1 MSEKVS
7 YHRDAP
13 SGGKYSYSIQTT
25 VSAVTS
31 EVRSS
36 GATSSTSVTTSDSS
50 TESLLNA
57 GAEGEGKATG
67 NGDIMT
73 GNGTVAAAISES
85 GGLSSPISVHSA
97 GDADDK
103 SSSYSD
109 GSVEDG
115 LLNTSRG
122 RGHVRISSH
131 SRSSSAGSFHMD
143 STSGGLSYHHVKGRT
158 IRGQTSSTLYLG
170 MEAKEEMHGLNDRLA
185 SFMAK
190 VRHLE
195 KKNSYFEKQMI
206 ILERVQIELR
216 ESREKIDAIGKA
228 KRALDLEHMGCKNE
242 KTHLNHTILMHTER
256 IRNLEADLKEART
269 KIRSCEDELNSRYG
283 QTEARDLEL
292 EGYTK
297 RVRELEAKIALLIGE
312 KEFIETQRLKFE
324 STTKDLK
331 GHLEKMRL
339 EMERKEVVLQ
349 ERDWEVQTKREEVHS
364 AQMRI
369 DELLEELKRMRNENL
384 ELKSSI
390 TVWEQR
396 CSAAESKA
404 GDLAKANKGLQSKYT
419 VLTEENKTIVS
430 QAAAKQSK
438 GSDLQ
443 KQLDDLMK
451 KLRDLEAKNKELSD
465 NNGALSAKVNELGT
479 QLKDKDMA
487 IGQLNDK
494 NKALI
499 AETESLGAEVKE
511 RESAIGQLNQRVE
524 AVSLEQSSVLT
535 QKQGE
540 ALESTA
546 EKEARLRRELE
557 DELAR
562 VKEHLERANKDR
574 EELEGKVKGLRN
586 ELQDKLQV
594 KIAMEEY
601 QAKNKD
607 LQAEI
612 DRLKKDLEE
621 AKRRQTELRQKL
633 QVTTTQLEGQGEASK
648 ELNDEKMKVQNLMAE
663 IERMK
668 RDLKTADALRE
679 EQEGKIKDLQEELDA
694 ARNKHKEYEA
704 EIDRLKELEDELHT
718 VRMTLEETLT
728 IRRELEVS
736 LEATRQEIHITKMEI
751 TQKEEA
757 VNTSMAADKDRLESD
772 LDKVRQEGDQMRDE
786 LDKMRRELENANRLR
801 EEAEQKLSDGAQELD
816 DLKGQL
822 ETSEGNNERAD
833 QLEVE
838 IDRMKRD
845 LHLNLTLKVEL
856 EQKSSELELRIQ
868 SLNEELDESRRKEKE
883 AMKKYQLESNRCLEL
898 EEEVVR
904 VKKEVRIELESR
916 IIQLKEELENKLR
929 CEREH
934 QEQLD
939 LSRRDIDLELNK
951 LRMQL
956 QAAQKENDQ
965 MNATI
970 QQQVT
975 QIQAAETTQASTG
988 QQQQGLQDELDR
1000 LRQQLQDANAS
1011 VLNLSSQ
1018 LDSAKDEVDG
1028 RNNDL
1033 LMKLQQMEQKGDD
1046 DDKERKDL
1054 QNEIDR
1060 LKKELADAN
1069 NKNMEISYQLGAAKD
1084 DLERKTQEMTTM
1096 ITTMKETVIVQP
1108 QDNSDLLS
1116 ALGDLKKQYADLAN
1130 KKDDD
1135 KDDWYKDKFD
1145 DLTKQ
1150 LQKANDALLEAK
1162 EEILNLN
1169 KQLGDSDDEVEALR
1183 KLLKELEGQLAD
1195 KEKEAATGADQ
1206 ADKELEVM
1214 ETKLMQVEEDAADQ
1228 IMELALK
1235 NMELLNEKMD
1245 ADRDNWIYKD
1255 LLADENGKLIL
1266 EPISPW
1272 TFMQTVIPEMQ
1283 IEEITIISEEAVE
1296 MMEIKEVKKGE
1307 EIIKIKEGEKV
1318 MVKVIEE
1325 GGEKVKITQIIDAEG
1340 AISLEIREE
1349 LHMKTTEPG
1358 YLGYKM
1364 IEVEERSD
1372 VFRSTLEKFI
1382 FYLINR
1388 QDGQALG
1395 VVSGEGVTES
1405 EIAIRSK
1412 ADGTFPRTS
1421 QRRLEQ
1427 NMSGAFGSLDR
1438 ASTGQYAGGASAVQQ
1453 TSSTA
1458 YSSSYRS
1465 SASSQTSGRYTQ
1477 RRVTSSSSSD
1487 GGMSARQTSHGY
1499 TSMGMNGLDVGSPR
1513 ATSTPEK
1520 HVDVI
1525 LMRKTYP
1532 PRKEQLWSFTNGMI
1546 INRLNNLAL
1555 DVPGAN
1561 AKDDVKVVATQ
1572 PVPGKKS
1579 QQWVLHGDGFI
1590 RTSLNDSLVL
1600 DNSDGTLTLKT
1611 KIPNAA
1617 EAKMQEWDLVIL
1629 GDTAEFNRELKI
1641 SEEMIMEMSR
1651 SS

>member
-1 MSEKVS
+1 MVIVVGSRPNQSAGGTLTPALRIVSSQLKDAGCAVLRRKPCLAVFVPRLLSQTLTMSEKVS
-7 YHRDAP
+7 YHRDAT

-31 EVRSS
+31 ESRSS
-36 GATSSTSVTTSDSS
+36 GATSMSVTTSDSS

-57 GAEGEGKATG
+57 GAEGEGKVTG
-67 NGDIMT
+67 NGDIVT
-73 GNGTVAAAISES
+73 GNGTVVAAIGE
-85 GGLSSPISVHSA
+85 GGDLTSLSVHSA

-115 LLNTSRG
+115 HSLNASRG
-122 RGHVRISSH
+122 RGHVRITSH
-131 SRSSSAGSFHMD
+131 TRSSSAGSFHMD
-143 STSGGLSYHHVKGRT
+143 STSGGLSYHHVKGRS
-158 IRGQTSSTLYLG
+158 IRGQGTTLYVG

-216 ESREKIDAIGKA
+216 ESRERIDTLGKE

-242 KTHLNHTILMHTER
+242 KTHLNHTIVMHTER
-256 IRNLEADLKEART
+256 IRNLEDDLREART
-269 KIRSCEDELNSRYG
+269 KIRTCEDELNSKYG
-283 QTEARDLEL
+283 QTQARDLEL
-292 EGYTK
+292 EGYMK

-331 GHLEKMRL
+331 GHIEKMRQ
-339 EMERKEVVLQ
+339 EMERKDAVLQ
-349 ERDWEVQTKREEVHS
+349 ERDWEVKTKREEIHS

-369 DELLEELKRMRNENL
+369 DELLEELKRLRNENL

-390 TVWEQR
+390 TAWERR
-396 CSAAESKA
+396 CGEAETKA
-404 GDLAKANKGLQSKYT
+404 DDLAKLNDGLQSKYT
-419 VLTEENKTIVS
+419 VLMEENKTIVS

-443 KQLDDLMK
+443 KQLDDLMN
-451 KLRDLEAKNKELSD
+451 KLHDLEARNKELSD

-499 AETESLGAEVKE
+499 AETESLGAEIKDK
-511 RESAIGQLNQRVE
+511 ESAIGQLNQRVE
-524 AVSLEQSSVLT
+524 TVSLEQTTALT

-540 ALESTA
+540 ALEKA

-594 KIAMEEY
+594 KMAMEEY

-648 ELNDEKMKVQNLMAE
+648 ELNDEKLKVQNLMAE

-679 EQEGKIKDLQEELDA
+679 EQEGKILALQEELDA
-694 ARNKHKEYEA
+694 AKDKHLEYER

-718 VRMTLEETLT
+718 VKMTLEETLT

-757 VNTSMAADKDRLESD
+757 ANTLKRSMAADKDRLQSD
-772 LDKVRQEGDQMRDE
+772 LDNMRQEGDEMRDE
-786 LDKMRRELENANRLR
+786 LDKLRRELENANRLR
-801 EEAEQKLSDGAQELD
+801 EEAEQKLADGAQELD

-822 ETSEGNNERAD
+822 ETFEGNNERAD
-833 QLEVE
+833 ELESE

-845 LHLNLTLKVEL
+845 LHLNSTLKIEL
-856 EQKSSELELRIQ
+856 EQKSSELEMRIQ
-868 SLNEELDESRRKEKE
+868 SLIEELDESRRKEKE

-939 LSRRDIDLELNK
+939 ISRRDIDLELNK

-975 QIQAAETTQASTG
+975 QIQAAETTKASSG
-988 QQQQGLQDELDR
+988 QQQQDLQDELDR
-1000 LRQQLQDANAS
+1000 LRQQLNDANTA
-1011 VLNLSSQ
+1011 VLNLNGQ
-1018 LDSAKDEVDG
+1018 LESAKDEVDG
-1028 RNNDL
+1028 KNNDL
-1033 LMKLQQMEQKGDD
+1033 LLKLQQMELKGDE

-1069 NKNMEISYQLGAAKD
+1069 NKNMELSYQLGAAKD

-1150 LQKANDALLEAK
+1150 LQKANDALLAAK

-1183 KLLKELEGQLAD
+1183 KLLKELEGQLAE
-1195 KEKEAATGADQ
+1195 KEKEATTGADQ
-1206 ADKELEVM
+1206 AEKDLEEL
-1214 ETKLMQVEEDAADQ
+1214 ETKLVQAEEDAADQ

-1235 NMELLNEKMD
+1235 NMELLNAKMD

-1272 TFMQTVIPEMQ
+1272 TFMQTVIPEIQ

-1296 MMEIKEVKKGE
+1296 MTEIKEVKKGE

-1325 GGEKVKITQIIDAEG
+1325 AGEKVKITQIIDAAG
-1340 AISLEIREE
+1340 ALVLEIREE

-1372 VFRSTLEKFI
+1372 VFKSTLEKFI

-1412 ADGTFPRTS
+1412 ADG
-1421 QRRLEQ
+1421 
-1427 NMSGAFGSLDR
+1427 
-1438 ASTGQYAGGASAVQQ
+1438 
-1453 TSSTA
+1453 
-1458 YSSSYRS
+1458 
-1465 SASSQTSGRYTQ
+1465 
-1477 RRVTSSSSSD
+1477 
-1487 GGMSARQTSHGY
+1487 
-1499 TSMGMNGLDVGSPR
+1499 
-1513 ATSTPEK
+1513 
-1520 HVDVI
+1520 
-1525 LMRKTYP
+1525 
-1532 PRKEQLWSFTNGMI
+1532 KEQLWSFTNGMI

-1561 AKDDVKVVATQ
+1561 AKDGVKVVATQ

-1590 RTSLNDSLVL
+1590 RTALQDSLVL
-1600 DNSDGTLTLKT
+1600 DNSDGTLALKS

-1617 EAKMQEWDLVIL
+1617 EAKVQEWDLVIL
-1629 GDTAEFNRELKI
+1629 GDTAEFNRQLKI

-1651 SS
+1651 S